1 MLADIFSRVDQG
13 SSMMWITPL
22 AVLLVP
28 SRGVALPIVKK
39 LSQIMKRGSIRD
51 RRAWFRRVFVSVI
64 ILNLIGM
71 VPFSFPLTSTIWF
84 AATLGLIFWLSL
96 LVAQVKIIPVEM
108 TAHLSPSGAPFALSP
123 LLVLIETISI
133 IIRPL
138 TLTVR
143 LVANMTV
150 GHIVSALVAVK
161 LRALRGVWRLTFIT
175 IFYMLFEFGVCIVQ
189 AYIFTLLLTLYS
201 EV

>member
-1 MLADIFSRVDQG
+1 MIADIFSRVDQG
-13 SSMMWITPL
+13 NSIIWIFPIL
-22 AVLLVP
+22 VLLLP
-28 SRGVALPIVKK
+28 SRGMLRPMIKK
-39 LSQIMKRGSIRD
+39 LSKMM
-51 RRAWFRRVFVSVI
+51 RRASIKDRTNWFRRVFVSLIV
-64 ILNLIGM
+64 LNLMGM
-71 VPFSFPLTSTIWF
+71 APFTFPLTSTIWM
-84 AATLGLIFWLSL
+84 AATLGLIFWSTL
-96 LVAQVKIIPVEM
+96 LATQVKIVPVIM

-161 LRALRGVWRLTFIT
+161 LRAMRGIWSLTFIT
-175 IFYMLFEFGVCIVQ
+175 MFYMIFEFGVCLVQ
-189 AYIFTLLLTLYS
+189 AYIFTLLLRLYS
-201 EV
+201 EL